1 MILEMKRL
9 IQLIGCAVVMAMA
22 TNASAQEEHR
32 NINNQYG
39 PPNYTGGTVASPNE
53 TFANYTRDYADARRS
68 TPNTIAISQVYPNPA
83 ATYTRILM
91 NGATTEPVTVSIINY
106 NGVMVQ
112 SFRYPA
118 GSGRFDIDI
127 SSLPDGLY
135 ALQVQ
140 ENGKEPQSIQLSK
153 TR

>member
-9 IQLIGCAVVMAMA
+9 IQWIGCALILGAA
-22 TNASAQEEHR
+22 PAAYAQQEHR
-32 NINNQYG
+32 NVNNEFG
-39 PPNYTGGTVASPNE
+39 PPNYTGGVVASPSE
-53 TFANYTRDYADARRS
+53 TFATYTQEAANARRAVIQT
-68 TPNTIAISQVYPNPA
+68 TPILQVYPNPA
-83 ATYTRILM
+83 HTYTRIFL
-91 NGATTEPVTVSIINY
+91 NGSTTEPVSVSIINH

-112 SFRYPA
+112 GFNYPA

-140 ENGKEPQSIQLSK
+140 EKGKEPQSIQLSK

>member
-1 MILEMKRL
+1 
-9 IQLIGCAVVMAMA
+9 MAMTTSA
-22 TNASAQEEHR
+22 NAQDEHR
-32 NINNQYG
+32 NVNNQFG
-39 PPNYTGGTVASPNE
+39 PPNFTGGTVASPTE
-53 TFANYTRDYADARRS
+53 TFATYTQEATMARRAAMQ
-68 TPNTIAISQVYPNPA
+68 TVQIGQVYPNPA
-83 ATYTRILM
+83 TTYTRILL
-91 NGATTEPVTVSIINY
+91 NGATTEPVTVSVVNY

-140 ENGKEPQSIQLSK
+140 EQGKEPQSIQLSK
-153 TR
+153 SR